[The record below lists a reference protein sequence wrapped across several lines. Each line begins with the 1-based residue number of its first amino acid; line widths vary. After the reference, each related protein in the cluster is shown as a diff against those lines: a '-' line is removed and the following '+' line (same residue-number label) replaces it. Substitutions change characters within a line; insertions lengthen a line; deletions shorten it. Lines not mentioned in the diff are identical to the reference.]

1 MTDVKKTVVVI
12 EDEAAMIDLV
22 RLILE
27 RKGLKVVG
35 ALTGG
40 EGLETIRRV
49 KPGLILLDLTLPDMD
64 GQEVYRQIKAD
75 PELRHIPIQVVGAM
89 AEGNDDVLR
98 RYLRSLGK

>member
-40 EGLETIRRV
+40 EGRR
-49 KPGLILLDLTLPDMD
+49 
-64 GQEVYRQIKAD
+64 
-75 PELRHIPIQVVGAM
+75 
-89 AEGNDDVLR
+89 
-98 RYLRSLGK
+98 RSAASSLA